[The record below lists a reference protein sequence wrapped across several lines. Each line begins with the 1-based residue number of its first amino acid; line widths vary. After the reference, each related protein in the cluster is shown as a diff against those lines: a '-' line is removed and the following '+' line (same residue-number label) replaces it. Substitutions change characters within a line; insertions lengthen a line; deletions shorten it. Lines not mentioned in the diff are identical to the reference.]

1 MVTYRVLLLS
11 VLSVVFLA
19 PVVLPVSPALEQ
31 TAQVQDTGEAAVPA
45 QAQAAAAQPAVAVPP
60 NEILLML
67 IRTSLI
73 ALNQANQTG
82 NYSTLRDI
90 GSPAL
95 QANNTAATLA
105 VAFTKLREQNVDLS
119 PVAVISPQLTEPA
132 GITPQGLLNI
142 TGVFPTQPM
151 QIRFQTVYQPVN
163 GRWRLFGLSVDTI
176 APQPA
181 PMAAAEPPAQPQPV
195 KKKAKKIAP
204 VAAATPA
211 P

>member
-19 PVVLPVSPALEQ
+19 PVVLPVSSALEQ
-31 TAQVQDTGEAAVPA
+31 TVPA
-45 QAQAAAAQPAVAVPP
+45 DGAQAAASAEAPVQPPAPAVSVPS
-60 NEILLML
+60 NDVLLML

-95 QANNTAATLA
+95 QANNTPATLA

-132 GITPQGLLNI
+132 AITPQGLLNV

-151 QIRFQTVYQPVN
+151 AIKFQTVYQPVN
-163 GRWRLFGLSVDTI
+163 GKWRLFGLSVDTV

-181 PMAAAEPPAQPQPV
+181 PMAAAEPVTPAAPA
-195 KKKAKKIAP
+195 KKKAKKV
-204 VAAATPA
+204 VAAPAAAPA

>member
-19 PVVLPVSPALEQ
+19 PVVLPVSSALEQ
-31 TAQVQDTGEAAVPA
+31 TVPA
-45 QAQAAAAQPAVAVPP
+45 DGEQAAASAQAPAQPAAPAVSVPS
-60 NEILLML
+60 NDVLLML

-105 VAFTKLREQNVDLS
+105 VAFTKLREQNVDMS

-132 GITPQGLLNI
+132 GITPQGLLSVA
-142 TGVFPTQPM
+142 GVFPTQPM
-151 QIRFQTVYQPVN
+151 LIKFQTVYQPVN
-163 GRWRLFGLSVDTI
+163 GRWRLFGLSVDTMSQQV
-176 APQPA
+176 APVASAQPA
-181 PMAAAEPPAQPQPV
+181 APPAPA
-195 KKKAKKIAP
+195 KKKAKKAVAP
-204 VAAATPA
+204 AAEPA